1 MVVSAARQASL
12 ALGCADYRP
21 YADTGAGLGA
31 CAGLQGLELDAFL
44 AEPWLASLAC
54 LRENGYP
61 YTVPVWYEWRD
72 GAFWLVP
79 RAGSRWA
86 EYVQLHPQV
95 SMTISE
101 AAPPFRRVLVEGLAE
116 LAPRAAAAAI
126 ERRMAQRYLGPHADS
141 YFRQQ
146 AGRAEAAIRIVPEK
160 LTSWTGLVA
169 HPRYTAESEARA
181 AARR

>member
-1 MVVSAARQASL
+1 
-12 ALGCADYRP
+12 
-21 YADTGAGLGA
+21 
-31 CAGLQGLELDAFL
+31 
-44 AEPWLASLAC
+44 
-54 LRENGYP
+54 
-61 YTVPVWYEWRD
+61 
-72 GAFWLVP
+72 
-79 RAGSRWA
+79 
-86 EYVQLHPQV
+86 
-95 SMTISE
+95 
-101 AAPPFRRVLVEGLAE
+101 LAE